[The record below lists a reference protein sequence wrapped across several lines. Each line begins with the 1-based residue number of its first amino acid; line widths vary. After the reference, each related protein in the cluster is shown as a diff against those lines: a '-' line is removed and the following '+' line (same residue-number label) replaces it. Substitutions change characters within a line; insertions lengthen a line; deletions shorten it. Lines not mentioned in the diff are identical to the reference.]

1 MKSMQLITQQRAD
14 FSLRILNNAKE
25 LPVEDQK
32 QIRTVANSIPAQI
45 QRTGLGQTLAFALS
59 KKDKADGKGW
69 AFFHNLLQKW
79 ICEERKLYQ
88 GRDLMNSLTQGDMQQ
103 YQQAQAEALAL
114 LIWTRK
120 FARAMLENGK

>member
-14 FSLRILNNAKE
+14 FSLRILNSAKE
-25 LPVEDQK
+25 LPAGEQK

-59 KKDKADGKGW
+59 KKDKTDGKGW
-69 AFFHNLLQKW
+69 DFFHQILQKW

-88 GRDLMNSLTQGDMQQ
+88 SRDLMSSLTQGDMQQ

-120 FARAMLENGK
+120 FARAMLDNGK